1 MKLSKLLKSN
11 KLLTEGNVHFDVVE
25 ERIKESIDI
34 INGQIEELKQKQ
46 AALKELIPEARK
58 WVKEAERAS
67 WGKGEYNAK
76 KPQSEK
82 AFDRFEAAAAIFE
95 EKLKD
100 LEALGIHDRL
110 SY

>member
-1 MKLSKLLKSN
+1 MRLSKLLKPN

-46 AALKELIPEARK
+46 AALKALIPEARR
-58 WVKEAERAS
+58 WAKEAERAS
-67 WGKGEYNAK
+67 WGRGEYNPK
-76 KPQSEK
+76 KPESEK
-82 AFDRFEAAAAIFE
+82 AFDKFDKDSTEFEK
-95 EKLKD
+95 KLRD